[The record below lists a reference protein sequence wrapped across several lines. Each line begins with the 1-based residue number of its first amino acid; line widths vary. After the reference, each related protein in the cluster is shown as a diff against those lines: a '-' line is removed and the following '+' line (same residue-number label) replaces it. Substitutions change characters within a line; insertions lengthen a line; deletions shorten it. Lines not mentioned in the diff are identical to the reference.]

1 MSTDLANDERVYE
14 IAEDYKKRGYNVTIA
29 PPSKSLPAFLN
40 KFMPDIVAVS
50 PSESV
55 VIEIKSLRKSRSTD
69 YWRDLANTIKKHP
82 GWRFELIIDNI
93 TKRDPPENIRPEQ
106 IRELLDEGRRLA
118 KENVLNASLLVTWS
132 ATEAAMRFA
141 SKAYD
146 VELPDYRPT
155 TVISRLYTDGIL
167 EREEYDFLMEYL
179 KIRNSV
185 AHGFQGESIRPELI
199 ERLNELAL
207 RLLAG
212 DSQQ

>member
-1 MSTDLANDERVYE
+1 MSTDLVSDERVYE

-29 PPSKSLPAFLN
+29 PPSKSLPPFLN

-69 YWRDLANTIKKHP
+69 YWRELASTIKEHP
-82 GWRFELIIDNI
+82 GWRFELVIDNI
-93 TKRDPPENIRPEQ
+93 AKRERPEDIGLEQ
-106 IRELLDEGRRLA
+106 IRGLLDEGRRLA

-132 ATEAAMRFA
+132 ATEAAMRLA

-155 TVISRLYTDGIL
+155 TVISRLYTDGVL
-167 EREEYDFLMEYL
+167 EREEYDFLMDCL
-179 KIRNSV
+179 KVRNPV
-185 AHGFQGESIRPELI
+185 AHGFQSDSIRPDFI
-199 ERLNELAL
+199 ERLNELTL
-207 RLLAG
+207 RLVAG
-212 DSQQ
+212 GSP